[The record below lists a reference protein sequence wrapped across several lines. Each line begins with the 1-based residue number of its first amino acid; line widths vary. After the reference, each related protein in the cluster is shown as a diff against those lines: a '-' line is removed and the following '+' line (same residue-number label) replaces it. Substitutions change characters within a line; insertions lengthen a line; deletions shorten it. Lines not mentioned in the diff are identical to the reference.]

1 MTLLRF
7 LHSKAFFKMLLWST
21 GILIFLFF
29 GLQYGL
35 KEYTHH
41 NQYLRVPQIDQ
52 LSLSD
57 LSAALEANQ
66 LRYEIIDSSKYTPN
80 QLPLTVINYSPGAGE
95 EVKVNRIIYITL
107 NPSGYRKVSVPN
119 LIQITS
125 RNAESM
131 LKSVGFK
138 VGEITYQENIGKDMV
153 IGMTHKGNTLS
164 PGTLLPKTAII
175 DLILGNGK
183 R

>member
-1 MTLLRF
+1 MSLFRF
-7 LHSKAFFKMLLWST
+7 LISKVFLKMLFWAT
-21 GILIFLFF
+21 GILILLFF

-35 KEYTHH
+35 KKYTHH
-41 NQYLRVPQIDQ
+41 NQYLKVPQIDQ

-57 LSAALEANQ
+57 FPTLLEANQ
-66 LRYEIIDSSKYTPN
+66 LRYEIIDSSKYTPS
-80 QLPLTVINYSPGAGE
+80 QPPLTVISYSPEVGE

-119 LIQITS
+119 LIQITR

-131 LKSVGFK
+131 LQSVGFK
-138 VGEITYQENIGKDMV
+138 VGEFTYQDNIGKDMV
-153 IGMTHKGNTLS
+153 IGMTHKGDTLS
-164 PGTLLPKTAII
+164 PGTFLPKTATI

>member
-1 MTLLRF
+1 MSLFRF
-7 LHSKAFFKMLLWST
+7 LISKAFFKMLLWAT
-21 GILIFLFF
+21 CILIILFF
-29 GLQYGL
+29 GLQYAL

-41 NQYLRVPQIDQ
+41 NQYLKVPQIDQ
-52 LSLSD
+52 LSLYD
-57 LSAALEANQ
+57 FPAVLEANQ
-66 LRYEIIDSSKYTPN
+66 LLYEIIDSSKYTPN
-80 QLPLTVINYSPGAGE
+80 QPPLTVISYSPSVGE

-138 VGEITYQENIGKDMV
+138 VGEFTYQNNIGKDMV
-153 IGMTHKGNTLS
+153 IGMTHKGDTLS
-164 PGTLLPKTAII
+164 PGTLLPKTATI